1 MRKQH
6 LPLFLGIVILILFL
20 TAALFPT
27 AFTAYGQKETF
38 GPWLI
43 PSAEHLLGTNALGYD
58 IFTELVYGTR
68 QTLLVGVSSSTLT
81 LLLGSVIGTLA
92 AGKGLLGGLS
102 NGIINVFVLLPKLVT
117 MIVLATFL
125 GSSSRNLIL
134 LIAAFSWVGTARN
147 VRAKVIHLNAQPF
160 IENCVIQGYSRR
172 HIILRHILPNLYD
185 VLLSRFLL
193 GVNSCI
199 MMESTLS
206 FLGFGD
212 LYYPTWGTMINF
224 AYKRGAFLRQAY
236 AYLLSPGVCIML
248 LSLSFYLISL
258 YFEHRQAAIQENR
271 RSYDAKGTGISV
283 AKMRC
288 VSWPRLRRS
297 CGRLPR
303 RPVCVGTV
311 RERPDVSGRG
321 DGVHCRDRRLRR
333 GCHSGATVLYRRK
346 GQSAFQ
352 STGKECFLLL
362 SAFGRKVLPP
372 CFAPDTGE
380 TKEERLAWLMDGDFH
395 EMFDVKDAPAPVPEA
410 ARIFK
415 TVTCSL
421 CGERFAESFA
431 HLQNSEI
438 VCSACYRPYTRGL

>member
-6 LPLFLGIVILILFL
+6 IPLLLGIVILSLFL

-27 AFTAYGQKETF
+27 AFTAHGQKEMF

-68 QTLLVGVSSSTLT
+68 QTLLVGVSSSILT
-81 LLLGSVIGTLA
+81 LLLGS
-92 AGKGLLGGLS
+92 GKGFLGGLS
-102 NGIINVFVLLPKLVT
+102 NGVINIFVLLPKLVT

-160 IENCVIQGYSRR
+160 IESCRILGYSRTY
-172 HIILRHILPNLYD
+172 IAVRHILPNLSD

-212 LYYPTWGTMINF
+212 LYHPTWGTMINF

-236 AYLLSPGVCIML
+236 GYLLSPGVCIMM

-258 YFEHRQAAIQENR
+258 YFEHRQAAIQE
-271 RSYDAKGTGISV
+271 K
-283 AKMRC
+283 
-288 VSWPRLRRS
+288 
-297 CGRLPR
+297 
-303 RPVCVGTV
+303 
-311 RERPDVSGRG
+311 
-321 DGVHCRDRRLRR
+321 
-333 GCHSGATVLYRRK
+333 
-346 GQSAFQ
+346 
-352 STGKECFLLL
+352 
-362 SAFGRKVLPP
+362 
-372 CFAPDTGE
+372 
-380 TKEERLAWLMDGDFH
+380 
-395 EMFDVKDAPAPVPEA
+395 
-410 ARIFK
+410 
-415 TVTCSL
+415 
-421 CGERFAESFA
+421 
-431 HLQNSEI
+431 
-438 VCSACYRPYTRGL
+438 